1 MTGPGTNQR
10 FGTIFLSLEDIG
22 LSFEVEDARVD
33 ISREVN
39 SQGRRTGS
47 ALDIRVH
54 IIIDLQSLGQGSN
67 VTPQLFDMSIQADDI
82 VQKFKLRWQNPLTGD
97 PSSAAVLA
105 REMSF
110 SGWIAGFE
118 LYRPEVTG
126 SSAFGTA
133 EASANTRLGRADQLL
148 HCTLAV
154 VTDDDNIGNL
164 TLTE

>member
-1 MTGPGTNQR
+1 MTGSNDSAR
-10 FGTIFLSLEDIG
+10 FGTIFFTIEDGGIT
-22 LSFEVEDARVD
+22 FEVEDARVE
-33 ISREVN
+33 ISRDVN
-39 SQGRRTGS
+39 SSGRRTGS
-47 ALDIRVH
+47 SLDVRVH
-54 IIIDLQSLGQGSN
+54 IIIDLQSLGPGSN
-67 VTPQLFDMSIQADDI
+67 VTPKLFNISIQADDI
-82 VQKFKLRWQNPLTGD
+82 VQKFKLEWRNPVSGD
-97 PSSAAVLA
+97 LSGLGSPA
-105 REMSF
+105 RELSF

-126 SSAFGTA
+126 ASDFGTS